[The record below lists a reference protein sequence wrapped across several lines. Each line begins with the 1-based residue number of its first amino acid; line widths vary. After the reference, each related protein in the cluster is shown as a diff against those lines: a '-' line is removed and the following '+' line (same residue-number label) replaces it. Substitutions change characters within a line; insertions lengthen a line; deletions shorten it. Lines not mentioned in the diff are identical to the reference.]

1 MMTCTALTVTG
12 FIAITFAAIAIILL
26 PSKPKSRLV
35 ASGIVLVLATFTF
48 SAGVALTVAA
58 SRAGLETDYDSTV
71 SEIAEAMSY
80 GIHDS
85 SPMCTSDPMLPE
97 GTIAVVFRYDCPD
110 CKATLS
116 DLKAW
121 AYRTN
126 ANIVF
131 VSSRMPG
138 GKRLTEAAHI
148 TEVPSVVCVDPSTG
162 EFAWRVAYK
171 TVDGSTQVDESGLDA
186 ILKIAT
192 NKKQDA

>member
-1 MMTCTALTVTG
+1 MTCTALTVTG
-12 FIAITFAAIAIILL
+12 FIAMTFAAIAIILL

-48 SAGVALTVAA
+48 SAGVALTIVATNI
-58 SRAGLETDYDSTV
+58 GLETNYDSTV
-71 SEIAEAMSY
+71 SEVAHAMSY

-85 SPMCTSDPMLPE
+85 SPECTSDPMLPE

-110 CKATLS
+110 CTATLR
-116 DLKAW
+116 DLKVW
-121 AYRTN
+121 AYKTN
-126 ANIVF
+126 ARVVF

-138 GKRLTEAAHI
+138 GKRLVEAAHV
-148 TEVPSVVCVDPSTG
+148 TEVPSVVCTDPSTG

-171 TVDGSTQVDESGLDA
+171 TVDGNPQVDESNLDA

-192 NKKQDA
+192 DNKQDT